1 MEFGVNTEQ
10 RFFCYMDL
18 LVVVKLQLPRLYSKW
33 ILFFNQEQGLIKNQL
48 NVEDLSKVLNS
59 KRSVGG
65 IDIDEADVAVVVEA
79 GVSVGGD

>member
-1 MEFGVNTEQ
+1 
-10 RFFCYMDL
+10 MDL